1 MSKINLGS
9 KPSLYIDKDL
19 PLEDKVGKTVTA
31 QVTLKV
37 KSRTENDK
45 GKGKGKPKCSYQLD
59 IVDIDF
65 DKPDN
70 GHITASANLD
80 RKVNY

>member
-45 GKGKGKPKCSYQLD
+45 GKGKGKPN
-59 IVDIDF
+59 
-65 DKPDN
+65 N